1 MRKASKK
8 RRATGRTVTSKT
20 VARVGVRDIGARA
33 AVRDELAA
41 LAAKREQDIDTS
53 DIPEIRNWRGAEMGK
68 FYRPVKKSVTIRLDA
83 DVLAWFKAR
92 GGKYQTTLNRALREY
107 ILSRR

>member
-1 MRKASKK
+1 MRKVSRK
-8 RRATGRTVTSKT
+8 RRATGRARTSKT
-20 VARVGVRDIGARA
+20 IARA
-33 AVRDELAA
+33 AAPDELAA

-53 DIPEIRNWRGAEMGK
+53 DLPEIKDWRGAEIGK

-92 GGKYQTTLNRALREY
+92 GGRYQTVLNRALREY
-107 ILSRR
+107 ISSRR